1 MKLALSLSVG
11 LVLASAVATAQGQT
25 ARQQGAHVHGTT
37 TVDVGLDGTVLQVAL
52 DAPAINMLGFE
63 HPPHDALQSRQ
74 VADVLAAM
82 RDPVSWLAPAGN
94 AACVL
99 THSSV
104 QAQGLDATVATR
116 GHADIDARY
125 DYRCS
130 QPERLDHIDIHLT
143 DRYPATHRLV
153 VNIVLPQKQDRQ
165 ELGQG
170 EYRVM
175 LAP

>member
-1 MKLALSLSVG
+1 MKLALSLTAG
-11 LVLASAVATAQGQT
+11 LALASAWVAAHAQ
-25 ARQQGAHVHGTT
+25 AVRQQGAHVHGTT

-63 HPPHDALQSRQ
+63 HPPHDGLQSKQ

-82 RDPVSWLAPAGN
+82 RDPAPWLVPAG
-94 AACVL
+94 AAGCVL

-104 QAQGLDATVATR
+104 QARGLDAAVAVQ

-130 QPERLDHIDIHLT
+130 QPDRLDRIDIHLS

-153 VNIVLPQKQDRQ
+153 VNIVSPQKQDRQ
-165 ELGQG
+165 ELEQG

>member
-1 MKLALSLSVG
+1 MKIALSLTAG
-11 LVLASAVATAQGQT
+11 LVLASALVAIQAQT
-25 ARQQGAHVHGTT
+25 VRQQGAHVHGTT

-63 HPPHDALQSRQ
+63 HPPHDKQQSMQ
-74 VADVLAAM
+74 AADVLAAM
-82 RDPVSWLAPAGN
+82 RDPAPWLIPARA

-99 THSSV
+99 THGSV
-104 QAQGLDATVATR
+104 QALGLDAAVASQ

-125 DYRCS
+125 DYRCT
-130 QPERLDHIDIHLT
+130 QPNRLDHIDIHLA
-143 DRYPATHRLV
+143 DRYPATRRLV
-153 VNIVLPQKQDRQ
+153 INIVLPQKQDRQ
-165 ELGQG
+165 ELGPG